1 MSFDPINDPM
11 GQAIH
16 DYYYQ
21 KKCNKLVVKSDIAE
35 DDNIEVSYLFREF
48 NQMPKL
54 EKTALKNCRGSVL
67 DVGAGAGCHSL
78 WLQQKRLSV
87 TALEISHLTTEVL
100 TLRGIKK
107 VLMSNFFD
115 APSNETY
122 DTLLFLMN
130 GIGIAQTLKDLP
142 VFFEKCKQLLNPDG
156 QILLDSS
163 DLIYLFGNDKEGFLI
178 DLMGAYYGEV
188 TYQLRYGRTKGI
200 PFHWLFIDFH
210 TLTDYALQA
219 GLRCELLES
228 GEHYDYLAKLTLL

>member
-48 NQMPKL
+48 NLMPKL
-54 EKTALKNCRGSVL
+54 EKTALKNCRGRVL

-78 WLQQKRLSV
+78 WLQQKQLSV

-130 GIGIAQTLKDLP
+130 GIGIAQTLDKLP
-142 VFFEKCKQLLNPDG
+142 LFFEKCKQLLNRDG

-163 DLIYLFGNDKEGFLI
+163 DLIYLYGNDEEGYLI

-188 TYQLRYGRTKGI
+188 TYQLRYGRIKGN
-200 PFHWLFIDFH
+200 PFPWLFIDFQ
-210 TLTDYALQA
+210 TLTDYALKA
-219 GLRCELLES
+219 GFKCELMEP
-228 GEHYDYLAKLTLL
+228 GKHFDYLANLTLL